1 MLHNK
6 LKSGLFLSIEGPD
19 GAGKTTQAQLLKD
32 RLQKL
37 GCKVVL
43 TREPGGTP
51 IGEKIREILLNPDF
65 REMTVF
71 CEVLLYSAA
80 RTQLVDQYILPYLE
94 KGFIV
99 ISDRYLD
106 SSIVYQ
112 GLAGGEKPEIVETI
126 NLWAT
131 RKLLPAA
138 TFVLDIDAESGLFRL
153 QKEKRCTRPVGRSH
167 GTKGIG
173 ISPQGAPGVFAISC
187 PKSRSIFVIRA
198 EDRPETVHE
207 KFGTRCKNF
216 YNAWIPH
223 PNFAGWLIKE

>member
-153 QKEKRCTRPVGRSH
+153 QKEKKDAQGRWGDRMEQKELEFH
-167 GTKGIG
+167 RKVRQGFLQLAAQ
-173 ISPQGAPGVFAISC
+173 SPDRF
-187 PKSRSIFVIRA
+187 FVIRA

-207 KFGTRCKNF
+207 KIWNKMQKF
-216 YNAWIPH
+216 
-223 PNFAGWLIKE
+223 L